1 MSRMSV
7 FNSPFLLGFEQ
18 FERTIDRISKLST
31 ETYPPYNIEQIS
43 SNLLRIT
50 IAVAGFEKE
59 DLEINLEGN
68 QLQIKGFK
76 KDENDERIF
85 LHRGIATR
93 QFQRNFVLAE
103 GIEVEG
109 ASMENGLLSVDLS
122 QPINSEESKKIDH
135 ASAVKKFDF
144 LEKIFP
150 NKVSLLHG
158 KIDINDKERILTKFL
173 NNEFKILV
181 STTVIEVGI
190 DFPNANVIIIENSNK
205 FGLSQLHQLREPRF
219 SGSGLR
225 SVGEGYPRGL
235 RLQGDLCGER
245 ANVEVRRFVNFANLL
260 LEGRARLLHLDW
272 HVGMLAS

>member
-50 IAVAGFEKE
+50 IAVAGFEKT

-76 KDENDERIF
+76 KEENDERIF

-122 QPINSEESKKIDH
+122 QPINSEESKKIEIKDT
-135 ASAVKKFDF
+135 SK
-144 LEKIFP
+144 
-150 NKVSLLHG
+150 S
-158 KIDINDKERILTKFL
+158 
-173 NNEFKILV
+173 NNEKLISL
-181 STTVIEVGI
+181 
-190 DFPNANVIIIENSNK
+190 ENGKSN
-205 FGLSQLHQLREPRF
+205 R
-219 SGSGLR
+219 
-225 SVGEGYPRGL
+225 
-235 RLQGDLCGER
+235 
-245 ANVEVRRFVNFANLL
+245 
-260 LEGRARLLHLDW
+260 
-272 HVGMLAS
+272 

>member
-68 QLQIKGFK
+68 QLQIKGYK
-76 KDENDERIF
+76 KEDNDERIF

-122 QPINSEESKKIDH
+122 QPINPEESKKIEIKDT
-135 ASAVKKFDF
+135 
-144 LEKIFP
+144 
-150 NKVSLLHG
+150 
-158 KIDINDKERILTKFL
+158 TKS
-173 NNEFKILV
+173 NNEKLISL
-181 STTVIEVGI
+181 
-190 DFPNANVIIIENSNK
+190 ENGKSNR
-205 FGLSQLHQLREPRF
+205 QR
-219 SGSGLR
+219 
-225 SVGEGYPRGL
+225 
-235 RLQGDLCGER
+235 
-245 ANVEVRRFVNFANLL
+245 
-260 LEGRARLLHLDW
+260 
-272 HVGMLAS
+272 

>member
-1 MSRMSV
+1 MNRMSV

-31 ETYPPYNIEQIS
+31 ESYPPYNIEQIS

-50 IAVAGFEKE
+50 IAVAGFEKA

-76 KDENDERIF
+76 KEENDERIF

-122 QPINSEESKKIDH
+122 QPINSEESKKIEIKD
-135 ASAVKKFDF
+135 SSK
-144 LEKIFP
+144 
-150 NKVSLLHG
+150 S
-158 KIDINDKERILTKFL
+158 
-173 NNEFKILV
+173 NNEKFISL
-181 STTVIEVGI
+181 
-190 DFPNANVIIIENSNK
+190 ENGKSNRQK
-205 FGLSQLHQLREPRF
+205 
-219 SGSGLR
+219 
-225 SVGEGYPRGL
+225 
-235 RLQGDLCGER
+235 
-245 ANVEVRRFVNFANLL
+245 
-260 LEGRARLLHLDW
+260 
-272 HVGMLAS
+272 

>member
-1 MSRMSV
+1 MNRMSV

-31 ETYPPYNIEQIS
+31 ESYPPYNIEQIS

-50 IAVAGFEKE
+50 VAVAGFEKG

-76 KDENDERIF
+76 KEESDDRIF

-122 QPINSEESKKIDH
+122 QPINSEESKKIEIKD
-135 ASAVKKFDF
+135 SSK
-144 LEKIFP
+144 
-150 NKVSLLHG
+150 S
-158 KIDINDKERILTKFL
+158 
-173 NNEFKILV
+173 NNEKFISL
-181 STTVIEVGI
+181 
-190 DFPNANVIIIENSNK
+190 ENGKSNRK
-205 FGLSQLHQLREPRF
+205 K
-219 SGSGLR
+219 
-225 SVGEGYPRGL
+225 
-235 RLQGDLCGER
+235 
-245 ANVEVRRFVNFANLL
+245 
-260 LEGRARLLHLDW
+260 
-272 HVGMLAS
+272 

>member
-50 IAVAGFEKE
+50 VAVAGFEKA

-76 KDENDERIF
+76 KEENDERIF
-85 LHRGIATR
+85 IHRGIATR

-122 QPINSEESKKIDH
+122 QPINSEESKKIEIKD
-135 ASAVKKFDF
+135 SSK
-144 LEKIFP
+144 
-150 NKVSLLHG
+150 S
-158 KIDINDKERILTKFL
+158 
-173 NNEFKILV
+173 NNEKLISL
-181 STTVIEVGI
+181 
-190 DFPNANVIIIENSNK
+190 ENGKSNR
-205 FGLSQLHQLREPRF
+205 QR
-219 SGSGLR
+219 
-225 SVGEGYPRGL
+225 
-235 RLQGDLCGER
+235 
-245 ANVEVRRFVNFANLL
+245 
-260 LEGRARLLHLDW
+260 
-272 HVGMLAS
+272 

>member
-1 MSRMSV
+1 MSV

-50 IAVAGFEKE
+50 IAVAGFEKN

-76 KDENDERIF
+76 KEENDDRIF

-122 QPINSEESKKIDH
+122 QPINSEESKKIEIKD
-135 ASAVKKFDF
+135 SSK
-144 LEKIFP
+144 
-150 NKVSLLHG
+150 S
-158 KIDINDKERILTKFL
+158 
-173 NNEFKILV
+173 NNEKYISL
-181 STTVIEVGI
+181 
-190 DFPNANVIIIENSNK
+190 ENGKSNRQK
-205 FGLSQLHQLREPRF
+205 
-219 SGSGLR
+219 
-225 SVGEGYPRGL
+225 
-235 RLQGDLCGER
+235 
-245 ANVEVRRFVNFANLL
+245 
-260 LEGRARLLHLDW
+260 
-272 HVGMLAS
+272 

>member
-50 IAVAGFEKE
+50 IAVAGFEKA

-76 KDENDERIF
+76 KEENDERIF

-122 QPINSEESKKIDH
+122 QPINTEESKKIEIKD
-135 ASAVKKFDF
+135 SSK
-144 LEKIFP
+144 
-150 NKVSLLHG
+150 S
-158 KIDINDKERILTKFL
+158 
-173 NNEFKILV
+173 NNEKLISL
-181 STTVIEVGI
+181 
-190 DFPNANVIIIENSNK
+190 ENGKSNR
-205 FGLSQLHQLREPRF
+205 QR
-219 SGSGLR
+219 
-225 SVGEGYPRGL
+225 
-235 RLQGDLCGER
+235 
-245 ANVEVRRFVNFANLL
+245 
-260 LEGRARLLHLDW
+260 
-272 HVGMLAS
+272 

>member
-50 IAVAGFEKE
+50 IAVAGFEKK

-76 KDENDERIF
+76 KEENDERIF

-122 QPINSEESKKIDH
+122 QPINSEESKKIEIKD
-135 ASAVKKFDF
+135 SSK
-144 LEKIFP
+144 
-150 NKVSLLHG
+150 S
-158 KIDINDKERILTKFL
+158 
-173 NNEFKILV
+173 NNEKLISL
-181 STTVIEVGI
+181 
-190 DFPNANVIIIENSNK
+190 ENGKSN
-205 FGLSQLHQLREPRF
+205 R
-219 SGSGLR
+219 
-225 SVGEGYPRGL
+225 
-235 RLQGDLCGER
+235 
-245 ANVEVRRFVNFANLL
+245 
-260 LEGRARLLHLDW
+260 
-272 HVGMLAS
+272 

>member
-1 MSRMSV
+1 MLFKVHNLSLNLWGSMNRMSV

-31 ETYPPYNIEQIS
+31 DSYPPYNIEQIS

-50 IAVAGFEKE
+50 VAVAGFDKK

-76 KDENDERIF
+76 RDDSDERIF

-122 QPINSEESKKIDH
+122 QPINSEESKKIEIKDT
-135 ASAVKKFDF
+135 SKKENEKLIS
-144 LEKIFP
+144 LE
-150 NKVSLLHG
+150 NG
-158 KIDINDKERILTKFL
+158 K
-173 NNEFKILV
+173 
-181 STTVIEVGI
+181 
-190 DFPNANVIIIENSNK
+190 SNK
-205 FGLSQLHQLREPRF
+205 QK
-219 SGSGLR
+219 
-225 SVGEGYPRGL
+225 
-235 RLQGDLCGER
+235 
-245 ANVEVRRFVNFANLL
+245 
-260 LEGRARLLHLDW
+260 
-272 HVGMLAS
+272 

>member
-31 ETYPPYNIEQIS
+31 ESYPPYNIEQIS

-50 IAVAGFEKE
+50 IAVAGFEKT

-76 KDENDERIF
+76 KEENDERIF

-122 QPINSEESKKIDH
+122 QPINTEESKKIEIKD
-135 ASAVKKFDF
+135 SSK
-144 LEKIFP
+144 
-150 NKVSLLHG
+150 S
-158 KIDINDKERILTKFL
+158 
-173 NNEFKILV
+173 NNEKLISL
-181 STTVIEVGI
+181 
-190 DFPNANVIIIENSNK
+190 ENGKSN
-205 FGLSQLHQLREPRF
+205 R
-219 SGSGLR
+219 
-225 SVGEGYPRGL
+225 
-235 RLQGDLCGER
+235 
-245 ANVEVRRFVNFANLL
+245 
-260 LEGRARLLHLDW
+260 
-272 HVGMLAS
+272 

>member
-1 MSRMSV
+1 MNRMSV

-50 IAVAGFEKE
+50 VAVAGFEKT

-76 KDENDERIF
+76 KEENDERIF

-122 QPINSEESKKIDH
+122 QPINSEESKKIEIKD
-135 ASAVKKFDF
+135 SSK
-144 LEKIFP
+144 
-150 NKVSLLHG
+150 S
-158 KIDINDKERILTKFL
+158 
-173 NNEFKILV
+173 NNEKLISL
-181 STTVIEVGI
+181 
-190 DFPNANVIIIENSNK
+190 ENGKSSK
-205 FGLSQLHQLREPRF
+205 QR
-219 SGSGLR
+219 
-225 SVGEGYPRGL
+225 
-235 RLQGDLCGER
+235 
-245 ANVEVRRFVNFANLL
+245 
-260 LEGRARLLHLDW
+260 
-272 HVGMLAS
+272 